1 LSDTPAVLTRDQLV
15 ELAHGRSAV
24 VTDRSIDVHISRF
37 PHRLEVD
44 PKEPEL
50 IKTIRGG
57 GYVFAV
63 PVKLNGA
70 SW

>member
-1 LSDTPAVLTRDQLV
+1 
-15 ELAHGRSAV
+15 V
-24 VTDRSIDVHISRF
+24 VTDRSIDVHISRLR
-37 PHRLEVD
+37 HRLEVD